1 MSDQD
6 DVQTAMSDANDAQK
20 SLDQMKIFMELRGLQ
35 PNTVYTFALCGR
47 RFLAHA
53 GKVPAAIKTA
63 DVESFLLD
71 LTRKGRSPQT
81 RNVNLS
87 AVRCLLFATLGA
99 DSRVVTAGI
108 PNARVRRR
116 SPEILSGTEVQRL
129 LAATDSPKYYA
140 IFILAY
146 GAGLRVGEITALQ
159 VEDIDSKRMLIHVRE
174 GKTGPRDV
182 MLSPRVLEAL
192 RTHWKASGLTGPALF
207 PGGHSQSPGTRLTR
221 ESIGRVLAKVARK
234 AGIAAKRVHPHT
246 MRHYARWTRSG
257 PPGISARCRSGSDT
271 RASRPP
277 RSTRGPIR
285 PRRSR
290 LSSPSCP
297 SDYAP
302 GASGR
307 RTVSSHR

>member
-53 GKVPAAIKTA
+53 GKTPTAIKAA

-87 AVRCLLFATLGA
+87 AVRCLLFATLGD

-116 SPEILSGTEVQRL
+116 SPEILSGTEVERL

-140 IFILAY
+140 IFILAC

-159 VEDIDSKRMLIHVRE
+159 AEDINSKRMLIHVRE

-182 MLSPRVLEAL
+182 MLSPRVLVAL
-192 RTHWKASGLTGPALF
+192 RNHWKASGLTGPALF
-207 PGGHSQSPGTRLTR
+207 PGGRSPRPGTQLTR
-221 ESIGRVLAKVARK
+221 ESIGWVLAKVARK
-234 AGIAAKRVHPHT
+234 AGISKRVHPHT
-246 MRHYARWTRSG
+246 LRHCFATHMLESG
-257 PPGISARCRSGSDT
+257 ADIRKVQVLLGHASIGST
-271 RASRPP
+271 
-277 RSTRGPIR
+277 TNYLH
-285 PRRSR
+285 
-290 LSSPSCP
+290 LSSTHLHGTPSP
-297 SDYAP
+297 IDLLGTPA
-302 GASGR
+302 GKILG
-307 RTVSSHR
+307 

>member
-1 MSDQD
+1 MSDR
-6 DVQTAMSDANDAQK
+6 NDAQAAISDENDPKK

-35 PNTVYTFALCGR
+35 PNTVYTFALCAR

-53 GKVPAAIKTA
+53 GKAPVAIKAA

-71 LTRKGRSPQT
+71 LTHKGRSPQT

-87 AVRCLLFATLGA
+87 AVRCLLFATLGS
-99 DSRVVTAGI
+99 DGRVITAGI
-108 PNARVRRR
+108 PNARLRR
-116 SPEILSGTEVQRL
+116 SSQEILTGTEVERL

-159 VEDIDSKRMLIHVRE
+159 AEDIDSKRMLIHVRE

-182 MLSPRVLEAL
+182 MLSPRVLLAL

-207 PGGHSQSPGTRLTR
+207 PGGRSQRPGTQLTR

-234 AGIAAKRVHPHT
+234 AGIPKRVHPHT
-246 MRHYARWTRSG
+246 LRHCFATHMLESG
-257 PPGISARCRSGSDT
+257 ADIRKVQVLLGHASIGST
-271 RASRPP
+271 
-277 RSTRGPIR
+277 TKYLH
-285 PRRSR
+285 
-290 LSSPSCP
+290 LSSSHLHGTPSP
-297 SDYAP
+297 IDLLGTPA
-302 GASGR
+302 GKILG
-307 RTVSSHR
+307 